1 MQKSNFLI
9 SVGRRIAQARAD
21 KGYSQAMLAEKAN
34 ISVSHLSNIER
45 GRKSLSAEVL
55 LRIAEA
61 LQVSADGIL
70 FTDIP
75 QAHKEIE
82 SQIDVNL
89 NNCTVRE
96 KEFILKLIKDIGTF
110 ITEIKTEINNPKE
123 IRVSF

>member
-1 MQKSNFLI
+1 MQKSTSLVSI
-9 SVGRRIAQARAD
+9 GRRIAQARAD

-61 LQVSADGIL
+61 LQVSADSIL

-75 QAHKEIE
+75 QVHKKVEN
-82 SQIDVNL
+82 QIGFNL
-89 NNCTVRE
+89 NNCTAGG
-96 KEFILKLIKDIGTF
+96 KEFILKLIKDIGEF
-110 ITEIKTEINNPKE
+110 ITEIKAKI
-123 IRVSF
+123 

>member
-1 MQKSNFLI
+1 MRKSDLLI

-21 KGYSQAMLAEKAN
+21 KGYSQSTLAEKAN

-55 LRIAEA
+55 LKIAEA
-61 LQVSADGIL
+61 LQVSADSVL

-75 QAHKEIE
+75 KVHKEVE

-96 KEFILKLIKDIGTF
+96 KEFILKLIKDIGAF
-110 ITEIKTEINNPKE
+110 ITEIKAEI
-123 IRVSF
+123 

>member
-1 MQKSNFLI
+1 MRKSDLLI

-34 ISVSHLSNIER
+34 ISISHLSNIER

-55 LRIAEA
+55 LKISEA

-75 QAHKEIE
+75 QVHKEVE
-82 SQIDVNL
+82 SQINGNL

-96 KEFILKLIKDIGTF
+96 KEFILKLIKDIGAF
-110 ITEIKTEINNPKE
+110 ITEIKTEI
-123 IRVSF
+123 

>member
-1 MQKSNFLI
+1 MRKSDFLI
-9 SVGRRIAQARAD
+9 SVGRRIAKARMD

-34 ISVSHLSNIER
+34 ISISHLSNVER

-61 LQVSADGIL
+61 LQVSADDIL

-75 QAHKEIE
+75 QVHKKVEN
-82 SQIDVNL
+82 QIDVNL

-110 ITEIKTEINNPKE
+110 ITEIKKE
-123 IRVSF
+123 I

>member
-1 MQKSNFLI
+1 MQKSTFLK

-21 KGYSQAMLAEKAN
+21 KGYSQATLAEKAN

-61 LQVSADGIL
+61 LQMSADGIL

-75 QAHKEIE
+75 QVHKEIE
-82 SQIDVNL
+82 RQIDDTL
-89 NNCTVRE
+89 NTCTARE
-96 KEFILKLIKDIGTF
+96 KEFILKLIKDIGAF
-110 ITEIKTEINNPKE
+110 IAEIKTDI
-123 IRVSF
+123 

>member
-1 MQKSNFLI
+1 MRKSDLLI
-9 SVGRRIAQARAD
+9 SVGRRIAKTRRD
-21 KGYSQAMLAEKAN
+21 RGYSQAMLAEKAN

-45 GRKSLSAEVL
+45 GCKSLSAEVL

-75 QAHKEIE
+75 QVHKEIE

-110 ITEIKTEINNPKE
+110 ITEIKTEI
-123 IRVSF
+123 

>member
-1 MQKSNFLI
+1 MQKSTFLK
-9 SVGRRIAQARAD
+9 SVGRRIAKARRD
-21 KGYSQAMLAEKAN
+21 RGYSQVMLAEKAN

-75 QAHKEIE
+75 QVHKEVEREIG
-82 SQIDVNL
+82 INL

-96 KEFILKLIKDIGTF
+96 KEFILKLIKNIGAF
-110 ITEIKTEINNPKE
+110 ITEIKTEI
-123 IRVSF
+123 

>member
-1 MQKSNFLI
+1 MQKSNFLK
-9 SVGRRIAQARAD
+9 SVGRRISQARTD
-21 KGYSQAMLAEKAN
+21 KGFSKATLAEKAN

-75 QAHKEIE
+75 QVHKEIE
-82 SQIDVNL
+82 RQIDATFNT
-89 NNCTVRE
+89 CTARE
-96 KEFILKLIKDIGTF
+96 KEIIIKLIKNIGAF
-110 ITEIKTEINNPKE
+110 IIAIKSEI
-123 IRVSF
+123 

>member
-1 MQKSNFLI
+1 MQKSTFLI

-34 ISVSHLSNIER
+34 ISVSHLSNIDR

-61 LQVSADGIL
+61 LQVSADCIL

-75 QAHKEIE
+75 PVHKEVE
-82 SQIDVNL
+82 RQIDVNL
-89 NNCTVRE
+89 NTYTARE
-96 KEFILKLIKDIGTF
+96 KEFILKLIMDIGAF
-110 ITEIKTEINNPKE
+110 ITEIKTEI
-123 IRVSF
+123 

>member
-1 MQKSNFLI
+1 MRKSDFLI
-9 SVGRRIAQARAD
+9 SVGRRIAKARMD
-21 KGYSQAMLAEKAN
+21 KKYSQATLAEKAK

-75 QAHKEIE
+75 KVHKEVE

-89 NNCTVRE
+89 NNCTARE
-96 KEFILKLIKDIGTF
+96 KEFILKIIKDLGEF
-110 ITEIKTEINNPKE
+110 ITEINTEI
-123 IRVSF
+123 

>member
-1 MQKSNFLI
+1 MQKSTFLVSI
-9 SVGRRIAQARAD
+9 GRRIAQARAD

-61 LQVSADGIL
+61 LQVSADSVL

-75 QAHKEIE
+75 QIHKEVE
-82 SQIDVNL
+82 RQIDVNL
-89 NNCTVRE
+89 NNCTARE
-96 KEFILKLIKDIGTF
+96 KEFILKLIKDIGAF
-110 ITEIKTEINNPKE
+110 ITEIKTEI
-123 IRVSF
+123 

>member
-1 MQKSNFLI
+1 MRKSDLLI
-9 SVGRRIAQARAD
+9 SVGRRIAHARMD

-61 LQVSADGIL
+61 LQVSAEGIL

-75 QAHKEIE
+75 QVHKEVE
-82 SQIDVNL
+82 RQIDINL
-89 NNCTVRE
+89 NNCTARE
-96 KEFILKLIKDIGTF
+96 KEFIIKLIKDIGAF
-110 ITEIKTEINNPKE
+110 ITDIKTEI
-123 IRVSF
+123 

>member
-1 MQKSNFLI
+1 MRKSDFLI
-9 SVGRRIAQARAD
+9 SVGRRIAQARMD
-21 KGYSQAMLAEKAN
+21 KRYSQAMLAEKAN

-75 QAHKEIE
+75 KVHKEIE
-82 SQIDVNL
+82 RQIDDPL
-89 NNCTVRE
+89 NTCTARE
-96 KEFILKLIKDIGTF
+96 KEFILKLIKDIGAF
-110 ITEIKTEINNPKE
+110 IIAIKSEI
-123 IRVSF
+123 

>member
-1 MQKSNFLI
+1 MQKSTFLI
-9 SVGRRIAQARAD
+9 SVGRRISQARID
-21 KGYSQAMLAEKAN
+21 KGYSQATLAEKAN

-75 QAHKEIE
+75 QVHKEVEREIG
-82 SQIDVNL
+82 INL

-96 KEFILKLIKDIGTF
+96 KEFILKLIKNIGTF
-110 ITEIKTEINNPKE
+110 ITEIKTE
-123 IRVSF
+123 F

>member
-1 MQKSNFLI
+1 MQKSTFLI
-9 SVGRRIAQARAD
+9 SVGHRIAKTRTE
-21 KGYSQAMLAEKAN
+21 KGYSQATLAEKAN

-55 LRIAEA
+55 LKISEA

-70 FTDIP
+70 VTDIP
-75 QAHKEIE
+75 QVHKEVE

-96 KEFILKLIKDIGTF
+96 KEFILKLIKDIGAF
-110 ITEIKTEINNPKE
+110 ITEIKTEI
-123 IRVSF
+123 

>member
-1 MQKSNFLI
+1 MIRKTFLVAVGQRI
-9 SVGRRIAQARAD
+9 SKARIAQ
-21 KGYSQAMLAEKAN
+21 GYTQAFLAERAN
-34 ISVSHLSNIER
+34 ISISHLSNIER

-75 QAHKEIE
+75 KVHKEVE

-89 NNCTVRE
+89 NNCTARE
-96 KEFILKLIKDIGTF
+96 KEFILKIIKDLGAF
-110 ITEIKTEINNPKE
+110 ITEIKTEI
-123 IRVSF
+123 